1 MWLLYMRETFLVQC
15 IEHAVIRR
23 LYSRIRDA
31 YLLHPLGIQSFVTF
45 TIGTFQYR
53 VQPNADLLS
62 QREPM
67 AHHGFPETR
76 RLKSIPIPTLAR
88 INDIISLT
96 KQCAR

>member
-53 VQPNADLLS
+53 VQPNAE
-62 QREPM
+62 R
-67 AHHGFPETR
+67 
-76 RLKSIPIPTLAR
+76 PTPTSYPSA
-88 INDIISLT
+88 NPWLT
-96 KQCAR
+96 TDFQKLGV